1 MLWNERDT
9 YIATSISAN
18 VSVAV
23 GGLTTSAEMSLDAVD
38 TWIAQ
43 LSLVTTAISFL
54 RARDAEL

>member
-9 YIATSISAN
+9 SIATSISAN